1 MLFIQ
6 KKKFMKNKSFFIIC
20 SFLLALS
27 ACNPDNLEVAP
38 GNPTENIFFTSE
50 TDFEGLIRG
59 VYAKLT
65 ELYNYNQGNWVHPV
79 RHLPG
84 DDITTAGPNPFE
96 TFATIQPA
104 EGRWT
109 NYYSS
114 CYRLIA
120 RANTALQKVNGAA
133 SGVYTTA
140 GLQDQHRGEALF
152 LRGLMYFNLANTVG
166 TSPLITER
174 IQDLTQTSSPSVADG
189 ELLNQAIRDFTEAAK
204 LVPETYNARNTGRVT
219 KNAANGMLGKALV
232 FRATINKNT
241 ADFTAAIQAFDQI
254 KNRSLMPDFADNFDA
269 KKENNVES
277 LFEFQASQ
285 PPNNDNVFVAFGD
298 DFEPGGIGSVSGFW
312 GFYENNSLMF
322 GAPRYLA
329 TQKLAAAFDKDDPRL
344 ASTLNPTNRFFLKY
358 WQKDQKTQQPGAS
371 ANNPRILRWADVLL
385 LKAEAILQSGGSVTD
400 AIALV
405 NQVRTR
411 ARNTKAGSM
420 VPADLPLTLSNTEAM
435 EAVRNER
442 FLELAGEES
451 HRWFDLRRWHK
462 AGQINLAT
470 WDFSTD
476 QVANFAFDAN
486 KHLLFPVPLSET
498 DNNPNVKQNPGY

>member
-1 MLFIQ
+1 MS
-6 KKKFMKNKSFFIIC
+6 NKSFQLVCFL
-20 SFLLALS
+20 LLALT
-27 ACNPDNLEVAP
+27 ACNPDKLEVAP

-50 TDFEGLIRG
+50 ADFEGLIRG

-65 ELYNYNQGNWVHPV
+65 ELYNYNQGNWAHPV

-84 DDITTAGPNPFE
+84 DDITTVGTNPFE
-96 TFATIQPA
+96 TFAPIQPA

-114 CYRLIA
+114 SYRLIA
-120 RANTALQKVNGAA
+120 RANTALQKIATVSN
-133 SGVYTTA
+133 GVYTTP
-140 GLQDQHRGEALF
+140 GLKDQHQGEALF

-166 TSPLITER
+166 TSPLIVER
-174 IQDLTQTSSPSVADG
+174 IQDLAQTSNPGVADG
-189 ELLNQAIRDFTEAAK
+189 ELLNQAIRDFSEAAK
-204 LVPETYNARNTGRVT
+204 LVPETYNARNNGRVN
-219 KNAANGMLGKALV
+219 KNAAYGMLGKALV
-232 FRATINKNT
+232 FRATISKSA
-241 ADFTAAIQAFDQI
+241 ADYTAAIQAFDQI

-269 KKENNVES
+269 KKENNSES

-298 DFEPGGIGSVSGFW
+298 DFEPGGIGSVSAFW

-344 ASTLNPTNRFFLKY
+344 ASTLNPANRFFLKY
-358 WQKDQKTQQPGAS
+358 WQKDQKTQQPSAS
-371 ANNPRILRWADVLL
+371 ANNPRILRLADVLL
-385 LKAEAILQSGGSVTD
+385 LKAEAIVQTGGNLAD
-400 AIALV
+400 AIGLV
-405 NQVRTR
+405 NQIRTR
-411 ARNTKAGSM
+411 ARNTKVGSL
-420 VPADLPLTLSNTEAM
+420 VPADLPTTLNAAETLEAIQK
-435 EAVRNER
+435 ER

-462 AGQINLAT
+462 GGQINLAN

-476 QVANFAFDAN
+476 QPANFAFDVN